1 MSKILIVEDEAEI
14 ATHII
19 RFFNAKGF
27 ETQHLASG
35 EHVCEHV
42 KVFKP
47 DLIILDLM
55 IPHTDGLTV
64 CEQVRTFSNVPII
77 MVTAKVSEMDRLKG
91 LESGADDYVCKPF
104 SAAEL
109 VMRAQAI
116 LRRTQ
121 NNVNYEV
128 LTIDS
133 NSQKLFYKD
142 TVIPLTAL
150 EFDLVELLFNN
161 PERVYSRDQIIER
174 AYPGLTEI
182 TDRTIDSHIKNIRK
196 KFKQANMT
204 DKVIESVYGAGYRLV
219 LPK

>member
-64 CEQVRTFSNVPII
+64 CEQVRNFSNVPII

-133 NSQKLFYKD
+133 NSQKLVYKD

-196 KFKQANMT
+196 KFKQANMA